1 MGIRY
6 DATKL
11 LNALSQTANAQAM
24 LLTFCVPIDTN
35 DVSEILLRNLQA
47 GTFQHEFILQDLE
60 NEFPNYS
67 NIAISGDCAVFVPMV
82 SKLWN
87 GKQSLEYQEISK
99 NAFKEHLMD
108 LLCGG
113 QIYTKTTR
121 PLAQSTANKI
131 INEWFGG
138 LNEQEWQVFWIKPD
152 FLYTTQQAKDSGYIV
167 MGYFENFGRDV
178 SIAIKTK
185 EAIYLLLVNGYC

>member
-1 MGIRY
+1 MNVRY
-6 DATKL
+6 DAKKL
-11 LNALSQTANAQAM
+11 LNALSQTANAQVM
-24 LLTFCVPIDTN
+24 LLTFCVPIDTD

-67 NIAISGDCAVFVPMV
+67 DIAINGDCAVFVPMA

-87 GKQSLEYQEISK
+87 GKQDLECQEISK
-99 NAFKEHLMD
+99 NTFKEHLMD

-113 QIYTKTTR
+113 QIYKTKR
-121 PLAQSTANKI
+121 PLVKSTANQMI
-131 INEWFGG
+131 DEWFDR
-138 LNEQEWQVFWIKPD
+138 LNEQAWQAFWIKPD
-152 FLYTTQQAKDSGYIV
+152 FLYTTQQAKDSGHIF

>member
-1 MGIRY
+1 MNVRY
-6 DATKL
+6 DARKL
-11 LNALSQTANAQAM
+11 LNALSQTANAQVM

-67 NIAISGDCAVFVPMV
+67 NIAINGDCAVFVPMA

-87 GKQSLEYQEISK
+87 GKQDLECQEISK
-99 NAFKEHLMD
+99 NTLKEHLMD

-113 QIYTKTTR
+113 QIYKIKR
-121 PLAQSTANKI
+121 PLVKSTANQMI
-131 INEWFGG
+131 DEWFDR
-138 LNEQEWQVFWIKPD
+138 LNEQAWQAFWIKPD
-152 FLYTTQQAKDSGYIV
+152 FLYTTKQAKDSGHIV
-167 MGYFENFGRDV
+167 MGYFKNFGCDV
-178 SIAIKTK
+178 AIAIKTQ
-185 EAIYLLLVNGYC
+185 ENVYLLLLNGY